1 MAKSISVLDTN
12 KELFVLAFGYEDD
25 FRNAH
30 WGKGQRDAYFIHY
43 VLKGEGYF
51 NGNKVKAGQGF
62 FIHPGNV
69 HEYHSSNRNP
79 WNYFWIILKG
89 EKANEICKKHINYSS
104 ENGIFEYN
112 FTPELLNLADSIF
125 ENGASISGMRALGYF
140 FFIMSLHENIRV
152 NTGNKYVEEA
162 KKYMKI
168 HFPYKITV
176 IQVAEALNI
185 SDRYLYNLFVKQEG
199 IPPKKYLSK
208 LKINRACDMLRNSS
222 CPVSEVAISVGF
234 DDVLA
239 FSRFFSKN
247 KGISP
252 TEYRKNSVK

>member
-1 MAKSISVLDTN
+1 MTKSVSVLDTN
-12 KELFVLAFGYEDD
+12 KELSVLAFGQEDD
-25 FRNAH
+25 FRKAH

-62 FIHPGNV
+62 FIQPGSV
-69 HEYHSSNRNP
+69 HEYYSSENNP

-89 EKANEICKKHINYSS
+89 EKADEICKKHINYS
-104 ENGIFEYN
+104 EVNGIFEYN
-112 FTPELLNLADSIF
+112 FKPQLLNLADSIF
-125 ENGASISGMRALGYF
+125 ENGASISGIKAIGYF
-140 FFIMSLHENIRV
+140 FLIMSHHEASEIS
-152 NTGNKYVEEA
+152 TGNKYVEEA

-176 IQVAEALNI
+176 TQVAEALNI
-185 SDRYLYNLFVKQEG
+185 SDRYLYNLFVKQES

-208 LKINRACDMLRNSS
+208 LKINRACDMLKNSS
-222 CPVSEVAISVGF
+222 CSVSEVAISVGF

-239 FSRFFSKN
+239 FSRFFSKSL
-247 KGISP
+247 GISP
-252 TEYRKNSVK
+252 TEFRKSSVK